1 MNITSDQVEVMGC
14 KKISKVQVGE
24 ASSHP
29 HGNRGTVQIFL
40 CQSSIIYVSI
50 DDG

>member
-1 MNITSDQVEVMGC
+1 MEVMGC

-24 ASSHP
+24 AFSHP
-29 HGNRGTVQIFL
+29 HGNRGTVQNCL
-40 CQSSIIYVSI
+40 CQSAIIYVSI